1 MHDFSLNSMPQ
12 RFNLG
17 RLRRQY
23 LALHVPRETF
33 RLQLRAGVWL
43 RGAPLLKMA
52 TRGGRHAPHFLI
64 KPCFSARPIARH
76 FVSGEQQQLH
86 RIRNTANWGD
96 LYMNKPLLTMVLVVA
111 LAAAYAGAQS
121 TPANPQ
127 GAQQPGPQV
136 SPGSQPP
143 GQAPRAPEPG
153 VSPADENKDKDKDKD
168 KSAQSAQERQ
178 QLQQQVREQL
188 ASDPAFRN
196 VQVNFEDDGKVVLEG
211 TVASKDD
218 RKRAKNLVSGIP
230 GVTKVKE
237 KLKVDESMA
246 TAAASPGRA
255 AAGATAGGTA
265 GTMAGSTSAGATTSD
280 STSTAGSIAGNTQTS
295 TTSGGTASS
304 ATGASGGVSGTT
316 AQQPAQ
322 AQPSGSAAASSSI
335 AGNTQAGTAG
345 ASGSMATGAAPADLQ
360 PRIQQ
365 ALQRE
370 NLSGI
375 NVVVSGTT
383 IDLSGTVSTGKEK
396 QTAKRIAQSF
406 AGNMKVVD
414 RITVSGMGQGANQG
428 VSPNQNQ
435 STPSP
440 NKPGT
445 VPEQDPNKPR

>member
-1 MHDFSLNSMPQ
+1 
-12 RFNLG
+12 
-17 RLRRQY
+17 
-23 LALHVPRETF
+23 
-33 RLQLRAGVWL
+33 
-43 RGAPLLKMA
+43 
-52 TRGGRHAPHFLI
+52 
-64 KPCFSARPIARH
+64 
-76 FVSGEQQQLH
+76 
-86 RIRNTANWGD
+86 
-96 LYMNKPLLTMVLVVA
+96 MNKTLLTMVLVVA
-111 LAAAYAGAQS
+111 LAAAYAVAQS
-121 TPANPQ
+121 TPAYPQ
-127 GAQQPGPQV
+127 GTPQPGPQMG
-136 SPGSQPP
+136 PGSQQPS
-143 GQAPRAPEPG
+143 GQQAPRAPEPS
-153 VSPADENKDKDKDKD
+153 VSPADENKDKDKEDRDKD
-168 KSAQSAQERQ
+168 KGAQSAQERQ
-178 QLQQQVREQL
+178 QLEQQVREQL

-230 GVTKVKE
+230 GIKKVKE

-246 TAAASPGRA
+246 TAAAAPSSA

-280 STSTAGSIAGNTQTS
+280 SSSTAG
-295 TTSGGTASS
+295 
-304 ATGASGGVSGTT
+304 
-316 AQQPAQ
+316 
-322 AQPSGSAAASSSI
+322 SI

-428 VSPNQNQ
+428 VSPSQNQ
-435 STPSP
+435 SPPSP
-440 NKPGT
+440 TKPGT